1 MNTGRPG
8 AARSGN
14 PQRMLSHLGGHA
26 EIMPDGLVPGAYILN
41 IAGAAQSHVDVTHPE
56 QIFYEYLRRI
66 GNLLDIFRPDG
77 QPIRALHLGAGALT
91 LVRYLAVRR
100 PDSEQIA
107 VELERELLDFVL
119 ENLPLPPGT
128 RLQSIIGDARWS
140 LPEAAETGSFD
151 AIIVDIFSG
160 PHAPEHLACQAFYTE
175 AARLLAPGGVLIV
188 NVGDEA
194 ALSLVRSQCSA
205 LRSVL
210 PGAALWAESGMF
222 SGRYPG
228 NMILA
233 GVKDLAWPTAWSEQ
247 LLALGPHPSRLLS
260 GIDLDE
266 FSR

>member
-1 MNTGRPG
+1 M
-8 AARSGN
+8 
-14 PQRMLSHLGGHA
+14 
-26 EIMPDGLVPGAYILN
+26 VPGAFVLE
-41 IAGAAQSHVDVTHPE
+41 IAGAAQSHVDLAHPE

-66 GNLLDIFRPDG
+66 GNLLDVFRPAAE
-77 QPIRALHLGAGALT
+77 PVRALHLGAGALT

-100 PDSEQIA
+100 PGSEQTA

-119 ENLPLPPGT
+119 NSLPLPPGT
-128 RLQSIIGDARWS
+128 RLRNIIGDARWS
-140 LPEAAETGSFD
+140 LPEAARTGPFD
-151 AIIVDIFSG
+151 AIVLDIFSG
-160 PHAPEHLACQAFYTE
+160 PQAPEHIASVDFYTE
-175 AARLLAPGGVLIV
+175 AARLLTPDGVLIV

-194 ALSLVRSQCSA
+194 ALTLVRSQCAA

-210 PGAALWAESGMF
+210 PATVLWAESGMF

-233 GVKDLAWPTAWSEQ
+233 GVKAHAWPPDWTEQ

-260 GIDLDE
+260 GLELDE